1 MSKSGTRPPR
11 GGILNIDE
19 PANKQFPLALFRLG
33 FRPFFL
39 GASLFG
45 LLSLLLWGALL
56 SGQLPLTPH
65 ANPLWWHGHE
75 MLFGFTGA
83 VIAGFLLTA
92 VQNWT
97 GIPGVKGWPLLL
109 LWCLWLAPRLL
120 LLDAGIAPFT
130 WVMLLDLALFPIT
143 ALLLGLAVIR
153 VKQWRNLVFV
163 PLLLLL
169 FGANVLSYLGLE
181 QPGLAQKALQAAA
194 LLIVILVALLGGRVI
209 PFFTERATD
218 FKRGAPSPVLE
229 ALSFASLPLMLIS
242 LFLPYPWLTQVLAL
256 LAGVS
261 LLLRWTRW
269 GWRASLKV
277 PLLWSLHLSYLFIPL
292 GLLIIGVSGHMML
305 GFHALTVG
313 GMGGMILAMMARVS
327 LGHSGRPLQ
336 IAWPM
341 IPAFGLMLLAATLRV
356 AAAIVPQASQ
366 ILLMGA
372 IFCWLVAFAAFILL
386 YAPILCRPRLDGRP
400 G

>member
-1 MSKSGTRPPR
+1 MSKSGTRNTR

-56 SGQLPLTPH
+56 SGQVPLTPH
-65 ANPLWWHGHE
+65 TNPLWWHGHE

-97 GIPGVKGWPLLL
+97 GVPGIRGWPLLL

-130 WVMLLDLALFPIT
+130 LVMLLDLAFFPVT

-169 FGANVLSYLGLE
+169 FGANLLSYLGLE

-194 LLIVILVALLGGRVI
+194 LLVILLVALLGGRVI

-218 FKRGAPSPVLE
+218 FNRKEPNPILE
-229 ALSFASLPLMLIS
+229 ALSFASLSLMIIS
-242 LFLPYPWLTQVLAL
+242 LFLPYPWLTQALAL
-256 LAGVS
+256 LAGTA
-261 LLLRWTRW
+261 LLLRWARW

-277 PLLWSLHLSYLFIPL
+277 PLLWSLHLSYLCIPI
-292 GLLIIGVSGHMML
+292 GLLIIGVSGQMML

-341 IPAFGLMLLAATLRV
+341 IPAFGLILLAAILRV
-356 AAAIVPQASQ
+356 TAAIVPQVSQ

-372 IFCWLVAFAAFILL
+372 ILCWLMAFATFVLL
-386 YAPILCRPRLDGRP
+386 YAPILCRARLDGRP

>member
-1 MSKSGTRPPR
+1 MSKSGTRNTR

-56 SGQLPLTPH
+56 SGQVPLTPH
-65 ANPLWWHGHE
+65 VNPLWWHGHE

-97 GIPGVKGWPLLL
+97 GVPGIRGWPLLL

-130 WVMLLDLALFPIT
+130 LVMLLDLAFFPVT

-169 FGANVLSYLGLE
+169 FGANLLSYLGLE

-194 LLIVILVALLGGRVI
+194 LLVILLVALLGGRVI
-209 PFFTERATD
+209 PFFTERATG
-218 FKRGAPSPVLE
+218 FNRKAPTPLLE

-242 LFLPYPWLTQVLAL
+242 LFLPYPWLTQALAL

-261 LLLRWTRW
+261 LLLRWARW
-269 GWRASLKV
+269 GWRTSLKV
-277 PLLWSLHLSYLFIPL
+277 PLLWSLHLSYLCIPI
-292 GLLIIGVSGHMML
+292 GLLIIGVSGQMML

-341 IPAFGLMLLAATLRV
+341 IPAFGLILLAAILRV
-356 AAAIVPQASQ
+356 TAAIVPQVSQ
-366 ILLMGA
+366 SLLMGA
-372 IFCWLVAFAAFILL
+372 IICWLMAFATFVLL
-386 YAPILCRPRLDGRP
+386 YAPILCRARLDGRP

>member
-1 MSKSGTRPPR
+1 M
-11 GGILNIDE
+11 LNIDE

-56 SGQLPLTPH
+56 SGQVPLTPH
-65 ANPLWWHGHE
+65 TNPLWWHGHE

-97 GIPGVKGWPLLL
+97 GVPGIRGWPLLL

-130 WVMLLDLALFPIT
+130 LVMLLDLAFFPVT

-169 FGANVLSYLGLE
+169 FGANLLSYLGLE

-194 LLIVILVALLGGRVI
+194 LLVILLVALLGGRVI

-218 FKRGAPSPVLE
+218 FNRKEPNPILE
-229 ALSFASLPLMLIS
+229 ALSFASLSLMSIS
-242 LFLPYPWLTQVLAL
+242 LFLPYPWLTQALAL
-256 LAGVS
+256 LAGTA
-261 LLLRWTRW
+261 LLLRWARW

-277 PLLWSLHLSYLFIPL
+277 PLLWSLHLSYLCIPI
-292 GLLIIGVSGHMML
+292 GLLIIGVSGQMML

-341 IPAFGLMLLAATLRV
+341 IPAFGLILLAAILRV
-356 AAAIVPQASQ
+356 TAAIVPQVSQ

-372 IFCWLVAFAAFILL
+372 ILCWLMAFATFVLL
-386 YAPILCRPRLDGRP
+386 YAPILCRARLDGRP

>member
-1 MSKSGTRPPR
+1 M
-11 GGILNIDE
+11 LNIDE
-19 PANKQFPLALFRLG
+19 PANKQFPLAFFRLG

-56 SGQLPLTPH
+56 SGQLQLTPH

-120 LLDAGIAPFT
+120 LLDADIAPFT
-130 WVMLLDLALFPIT
+130 LVMLLDLAFFPIT

-169 FGANVLSYLGLE
+169 FCANLLSYLGLE

-194 LLIVILVALLGGRVI
+194 LLVVILVALLGGRVI

-218 FKRGAPSPVLE
+218 FNRKASNPVLE

-242 LFLPYPWLTQVLAL
+242 LFLPYPWLTQLLAL

-261 LLLRWTRW
+261 LLLRWAHW

-292 GLLIIGVSGHMML
+292 GLLIIGVSGQMML

-372 IFCWLVAFAAFILL
+372 IFCWLVAFATFILL

>member
-1 MSKSGTRPPR
+1 MSKSGTRNTR

-56 SGQLPLTPH
+56 SGQVQLIPH

-97 GIPGVKGWPLLL
+97 GIPGIRGWPLLL

-130 WVMLLDLALFPIT
+130 LVMLLDLAFFPVT
-143 ALLLGLAVIR
+143 AIILGLAVFR

-169 FGANVLSYLGLE
+169 FCANLLSYLGLE

-229 ALSFASLPLMLIS
+229 ALSFASLILMLIS
-242 LFLPYPWLTQVLAL
+242 LFLPYSWLTQTLAL
-256 LAGVS
+256 LAGTV
-261 LLLRWTRW
+261 LLLRWARW
-269 GWRASLKV
+269 GWHASLKV
-277 PLLWSLHLSYLFIPL
+277 PLLWSLHLSYLCIPI
-292 GLLIIGVSGHMML
+292 GLLIIGVSGQMML

-341 IPAFGLMLLAATLRV
+341 IPAFGLMLLAAALRV
-356 AAAIVPQASQ
+356 AAAIVPQLSQ
-366 ILLMGA
+366 ILLIGA
-372 IFCWLVAFAAFILL
+372 ILCWLLAFTTFIVV
-386 YAPILCRPRLDGRP
+386 YAPILCRARLDGRP

>member
-1 MSKSGTRPPR
+1 M
-11 GGILNIDE
+11 LNIDE

-56 SGQLPLTPH
+56 SGQVPLTPH
-65 ANPLWWHGHE
+65 VNPLWWHGHE

-97 GIPGVKGWPLLL
+97 GVPGIRGWPLLL

-130 WVMLLDLALFPIT
+130 LVMLLDLAFFPVT

-169 FGANVLSYLGLE
+169 FGANLLSYLGLE

-194 LLIVILVALLGGRVI
+194 LLVILLVALLGGRVI
-209 PFFTERATD
+209 PFFTERATG
-218 FKRGAPSPVLE
+218 FNRKAPTPLLE

-242 LFLPYPWLTQVLAL
+242 LFLPYPWLTQALAL

-261 LLLRWTRW
+261 LLLRWARW
-269 GWRASLKV
+269 GWRTSLKV
-277 PLLWSLHLSYLFIPL
+277 PLLWSLHLSYLCIPI
-292 GLLIIGVSGHMML
+292 GLLIIGVSGQMML

-341 IPAFGLMLLAATLRV
+341 IPAFGLILLAAILRV
-356 AAAIVPQASQ
+356 TAAIVPQVSQ
-366 ILLMGA
+366 SLLMGA
-372 IFCWLVAFAAFILL
+372 IICWLMAFATFVLL
-386 YAPILCRPRLDGRP
+386 YAPILCRARLDGRP

>member
-1 MSKSGTRPPR
+1 M
-11 GGILNIDE
+11 LNIDE

-56 SGQLPLTPH
+56 SGQAPLTPH

-83 VIAGFLLTA
+83 VVAGFLLTA

-97 GIPGVKGWPLLL
+97 GVPGIRGWPLLL

-120 LLDAGIAPFT
+120 LLDASIAPFT
-130 WVMLLDLALFPIT
+130 LVMLLDLAFFPVT

-169 FGANVLSYLGLE
+169 FGANLLSYLGLE

-194 LLIVILVALLGGRVI
+194 LLVILLVALLGGRVI
-209 PFFTERATD
+209 PFFTERATG
-218 FKRGAPSPVLE
+218 FNRKAPTPLLE

-242 LFLPYPWLTQVLAL
+242 LFLPYPWLTQALAL
-256 LAGVS
+256 LAGAA
-261 LLLRWTRW
+261 LLLRWARW

-277 PLLWSLHLSYLFIPL
+277 PLLWSLHLSYLCIPI
-292 GLLIIGVSGHMML
+292 GLLIIGVSGQMML

-341 IPAFGLMLLAATLRV
+341 IPAFGLILLAAILRV
-356 AAAIVPQASQ
+356 TAAIVPQVSQ

-372 IFCWLVAFAAFILL
+372 IICWLMAFATFVLL
-386 YAPILCRPRLDGRP
+386 YAPILCRARLDGRP